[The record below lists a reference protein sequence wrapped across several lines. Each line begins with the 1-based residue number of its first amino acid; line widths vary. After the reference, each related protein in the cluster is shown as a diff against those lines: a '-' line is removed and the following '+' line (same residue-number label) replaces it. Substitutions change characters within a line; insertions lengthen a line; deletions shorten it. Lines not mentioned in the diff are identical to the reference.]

1 MSNATMHAPGTKIRC
16 TINKVPRAAGTVE
29 TIERM
34 MRQDPANAKAL
45 RSSQKARET
54 KNNFYIRGNRIWGAR
69 AKCAKI
75 VRVVEGN
82 SWEMIFTP
90 QVGNDMAAISDYI
103 SVETV

>member
-16 TINKVPRAAGTVE
+16 TISKVPQAAGTRE

-45 RSSQKARET
+45 RNSQKARET

-75 VRVVEGN
+75 VHVKEGN
-82 SWEMIFTP
+82 SWEMTFTP

-103 SVETV
+103 AVETI